1 MLCRSCVR
9 PYNDY
14 FSSQSKAS
22 FGPKSSFP
30 TQIGVHE
37 FGHNKS
43 CFLVFDT
50 NSENNQNEE
59 TDRWG
64 FQKLSGQRTVC
75 VCLNLAVLV
84 PLIEVLSWIE
94 VATIR
99 SPGWGH
105 YSGAKTPAAF
115 AINNHQHKEPNTG
128 LSFPRLLQ
136 LLNCIEC
143 EDKRR
148 SPCIHSL
155 LYLSVK
161 RKPQKL
167 LKLNKSLWGYSG
179 SMKMYLSVIMG
190 NYLLMQMFLK
200 AEM

>member
-1 MLCRSCVR
+1 MFSCLR
-9 PYNDY
+9 QK
-14 FSSQSKAS
+14 FRKQSKRKDRSMRVSEIKWPENGLCIFELGRISAVDW
-22 FGPKSSFP
+22 
-30 TQIGVHE
+30 GVILNWSRNDKVAWVRTL
-37 FGHNKS
+37 FS
-43 CFLVFDT
+43 CQ
-50 NSENNQNEE
+50 NSC
-59 TDRWG
+59 
-64 FQKLSGQRTVC
+64 SVC
-75 VCLNLAVLV
+75 
-84 PLIEVLSWIE
+84 
-94 VATIR
+94 
-99 SPGWGH
+99 H
-105 YSGAKTPAAF
+105 
-115 AINNHQHKEPNTG
+115 NNHQHKEPNTG

-179 SMKMYLSVIMG
+179 SMKMYLSVIME

>member
-1 MLCRSCVR
+1 MFSCIR
-9 PYNDY
+9 QK
-14 FSSQSKAS
+14 FRKQWKW
-22 FGPKSSFP
+22 KS
-30 TQIGVHE
+30 
-37 FGHNKS
+37 
-43 CFLVFDT
+43 
-50 NSENNQNEE
+50 
-59 TDRWG
+59 RWG
-64 FQKLSGQRTVC
+64 FQKLGGQRTVC
-75 VCLNLAVLV
+75 VWLNLAILV
-84 PLIEVLSWIE
+84 PLIEELSWIE

-105 YSGAKTPAAF
+105 YSVAKTPAVF
-115 AINNHQHKEPNTG
+115 AINNHQHNEPNTD

-161 RKPQKL
+161 RKPQEL